1 MNWILR
7 LLLAADNNTTKAQ
20 EILRGTELAKKHGD
34 ELVPATEAA
43 RMALTLVGFQPPLQ
57 TGGKPRLGW
66 DRSDWNASL
75 PYQGFTPNGLR

>member
-34 ELVPATEAA
+34 ELVPATEAT
-43 RMALTLVGFQPPLQ
+43 RMALTLVGFNHPFKEGARNLLENL
-57 TGGKPRLGW
+57 TE
-66 DRSDWNASL
+66 NAGYS
-75 PYQGFTPNGLR
+75 